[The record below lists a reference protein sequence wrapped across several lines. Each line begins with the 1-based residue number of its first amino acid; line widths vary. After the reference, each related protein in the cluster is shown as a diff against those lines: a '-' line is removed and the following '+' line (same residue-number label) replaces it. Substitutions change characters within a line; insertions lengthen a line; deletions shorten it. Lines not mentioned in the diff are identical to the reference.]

1 MRQVNAL
8 IPCSAAIEEVLGK
21 LSYLLVE
28 GVLWLD
34 NLGEHLCKVFI
45 LLVRRETYLIPLTT
59 WYQLIQSPLRSRVH
73 IYEAILDDVVDLLR
87 DFD

>member
-8 IPCSAAIEEVLGK
+8 IPCSAAIEEELGK
-21 LSYLLVE
+21 LSYLLVK
-28 GVLWLD
+28 GILWLYD
-34 NLGEHLCKVFI
+34 LGEHLCKVFI

-59 WYQLIQSPLRSRVH
+59 WYQLIQSPLWSRVH
-73 IYEAILDDVVDLLR
+73 IYEAILDDVVDLFR

>member
-21 LSYLLVE
+21 LSYLLVK
-28 GVLWLD
+28 GILWLD
-34 NLGEHLCKVFI
+34 DLGEHLCEVFV
-45 LLVRRETYLIPLTT
+45 LLVRRQAYLIPLPT
-59 WYQLIQSPLRSRVH
+59 WHQLIQSPLRSRVH
-73 IYEAILDDVVDLLR
+73 IYETILDNVVDLLR